1 MEKIPDNNTI
11 ICNLEEFK
19 TLLETQRVYS
29 YDIQMQIDQLKKKY
43 EKKDKK
49 YQLLKQEYSS
59 LLLKNKQQAD
69 EIILL
74 KSQIELYNRIIIT
87 NPIHYVNQNNYVQM
101 NTNTEIQIRPPPP
114 PPPPPI
120 LKTINIENKNN
131 NSIMDQLIS
140 ELKRKIKPID

>member
-11 ICNLEEFK
+11 ISNLEEFK

-29 YDIQMQIDQLKKKY
+29 YDIQMEIEQIKKKY

-49 YQLLKQEYSS
+49 YKLLKQEYS
-59 LLLKNKQQAD
+59 LLLSKNKQQAD

-101 NTNTEIQIRPPPP
+101 NTNTQIQVPPTP

-120 LKTINIENKNN
+120 PKMINIENKNT
-131 NSIMDQLIS
+131 NSIMDQLIT
-140 ELKRKIKPID
+140 ELKTKIKPIH